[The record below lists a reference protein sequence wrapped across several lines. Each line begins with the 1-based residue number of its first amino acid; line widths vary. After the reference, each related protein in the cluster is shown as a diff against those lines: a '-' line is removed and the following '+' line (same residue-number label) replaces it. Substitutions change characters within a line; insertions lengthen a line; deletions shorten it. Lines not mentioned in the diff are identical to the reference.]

1 MCDLFNKCYKSRFK
15 SSIFSVVTAFTTG
28 QQANPVNLD
37 EVATPTTD
45 LQELPDALAPP
56 QTGGADIPRQ
66 PSDADMDGASEMT
79 NQQFEVPDHR
89 LRPQGLSEIQQEE
102 EGGELSHTE
111 DLCQASLLQ
120 ETRTASL
127 PPSRGVSEA
136 EANAPAIMSDQSAP
150 TADCVSASDTADEKI
165 VHLEEDE
172 RSMEATTS
180 EAKADPCKPVE
191 ATTSEAITHSCKTVE
206 TTTSEDKTHPCKTMD
221 ATTSEDKTDSCKTME
236 TTTSDDKCDTLET
249 EGPIDATA
257 TSDDRQSDAPSQRDA
272 SQRDGLLVSIP
283 LCLVTVSHHAVLE
296 CYSADTFSVG
306 DVVWARASLLPGG

>member
-28 QQANPVNLD
+28 QQANPVNQD
-37 EVATPTTD
+37 DVATPTTD

-66 PSDADMDGASEMT
+66 PSDTDMDGDSEMT
-79 NQQFEVPDHR
+79 NQQFEVPDHS
-89 LRPQGLSEIQQEE
+89 LSPQGLSEIQQEEE

-111 DLCQASLLQ
+111 DLCRTSLLQ

-127 PPSRGVSEA
+127 PPSPGVSEA
-136 EANAPAIMSDQSAP
+136 EANAPAMMSDQSAP
-150 TADCVSASDTADEKI
+150 TADCVSESDTADEKT
-165 VHLEEDE
+165 VHSE
-172 RSMEATTS
+172 RGTEISMA
-180 EAKADPCKPVE
+180 
-191 ATTSEAITHSCKTVE
+191 ATTSEAITDPCKTVE
-206 TTTSEDKTHPCKTMD
+206 TTTS
-221 ATTSEDKTDSCKTME
+221 
-236 TTTSDDKCDTLET
+236 DDKRDTLET

-257 TSDDRQSDAPSQRDA
+257 TSDDRKSDSPSQRD
-272 SQRDGLLVSIP
+272 SLLVSIP